1 VGDVGAKRGAQAGR
15 SGRSPNNPEVHSTD
29 EVVRFRAEERAP
41 EAEAGRRAPVVLVD
55 VAEMAAPRRAVDG
68 AVVLGVEKVEHTD
81 GEEYDES
88 DDRGLFHSFEI
99 IPRPADFVNGKTGR
113 SA

>member
-1 VGDVGAKRGAQAGR
+1 M
-15 SGRSPNNPEVHSTD
+15 
-29 EVVRFRAEERAP
+29 
-41 EAEAGRRAPVVLVD
+41 LVD
-55 VAEMAAPRRAVDG
+55 VAEPAASRRAVHR
-68 AVVLGVEKVEHTD
+68 AVVLGVEIMEHAD